1 MNFLAHAYLS
11 FNKEEIVVGNLI
23 SDFVKGNKKFDYSKG
38 IQDGISLHRKIDEFT
53 DNHPQTKLAKQ
64 LLKPAVGLYAGA
76 FIDVVYDYF
85 LANNLNCFSSE
96 IELHDFAKGVY
107 KILENHKAIVPPNF
121 EKVLPSMQANN
132 WLYNYKFDYGV
143 QRSFEGL
150 YRRAKFL
157 TPSDNKAYQSF
168 IANKSVLHEFANSFI
183 KDVIVFVKKEL
194 TTMGY

>member
-11 FNKEEIVVGNLI
+11 FNIEEIIVGNMI

-96 IELHDFAKGVY
+96 IELHDFANGVY

-121 EKVLPSMQANN
+121 EKVMPSMQANN

-168 IANKSVLHEFANSFI
+168 IANKSVLHQFANSFI

>member
-121 EKVLPSMQANN
+121 EKVMPSMQANN

>member
-76 FIDVVYDYF
+76 FIDVIYDYF
-85 LANNLNCFSSE
+85 LANNSSFFCNE
-96 IELHDFAKGVY
+96 SELQVFADNTY
-107 KILENHKAIVPPNF
+107 KTLEKFTLIVPPNF
-121 EKVLPSMQANN
+121 EKVMPSMKANN
-132 WLYNYKFDYGV
+132 WLFNYKFDYGV
-143 QRSFEGL
+143 KRSFEGL
-150 YRRAKFL
+150 YRRAKYLDSNENLAFEL
-157 TPSDNKAYQSF
+157 FKNNKD
-168 IANKSVLHEFANSFI
+168 KLKVFANIFLS
-183 KDVIVFVKKEL
+183 DVVFFAKKEL
-194 TTMGY
+194 VTMGY

>member
-96 IELHDFAKGVY
+96 IELHDFANGVY

-121 EKVLPSMQANN
+121 EKVMPSMQANN

>member
-23 SDFVKGNKKFDYSKG
+23 SDFVKVNKKFDYSKG

-96 IELHDFAKGVY
+96 IELHDFANGVY

-121 EKVLPSMQANN
+121 EKVMPSMQANN

>member
-11 FNKEEIVVGNLI
+11 FNIEEIIVGNMI
-23 SDFVKGNKKFDYSKG
+23 SDFVKGNKKFDYSLG

-96 IELHDFAKGVY
+96 IELHDFANGVY

-121 EKVLPSMQANN
+121 EKVMPSMQDNN

>member
-11 FNKEEIVVGNLI
+11 FNSEEIVVGNLI

-76 FIDVVYDYF
+76 FIDVIYDYF
-85 LANNLNCFSSE
+85 LANSSSIFKDE
-96 IELHDFAKGVY
+96 MALQSFAENIYSV
-107 KILENHKAIVPPNF
+107 LEKFKAIVPPNF
-121 EKVLPSMQANN
+121 EKVMPSMKANN
-132 WLYNYKFDYGV
+132 WLFNYKFEYGL

-157 TPSDNKAYQSF
+157 TPSNNQAF
-168 IANKSVLHEFANSFI
+168 IAFKNHKTELEEYANIFI
-183 KDVIVFVKKEL
+183 KDVIIFSKKEL
-194 TTMGY
+194 ATMGY